1 MNFLKLMSS
10 DFFFYSLMYF
20 NDKLIGTAYKTDNI
34 KNMSLHVGQLRK
46 VEWVDGIYCMI
57 KILQTL
63 FKN

>member
-46 VEWVDGIYCMI
+46 VE
-57 KILQTL
+57 
-63 FKN
+63 